1 MPRCL
6 FLNVDYL
13 SNRGE
18 RGGVEIKKG
27 MWAVGKRPFGKKG
40 NRCVDM
46 LYRLGVVRKQALLYE
61 TADYKA
67 SLI

>member
-1 MPRCL
+1 MPGCL

-18 RGGVEIKKG
+18 RGGAEIKKG
-27 MWAVGKRPFGKKG
+27 MWAVGKRPFGRKG

-46 LYRLGVVRKQALLYE
+46 LYRLGVVRK
-61 TADYKA
+61 
-67 SLI
+67 